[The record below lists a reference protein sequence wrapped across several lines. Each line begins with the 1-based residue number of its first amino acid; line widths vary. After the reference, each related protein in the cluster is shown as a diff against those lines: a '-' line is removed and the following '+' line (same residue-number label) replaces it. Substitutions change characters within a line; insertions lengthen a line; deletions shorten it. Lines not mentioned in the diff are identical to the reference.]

1 MRKGLF
7 IVIGVWLAIASCQEI
22 KDCELESSTEYAWV
36 YFYEADSVEQYE
48 KTVAFSLVQEES
60 SEYYLFSTL
69 DDDTVAYDTTTY
81 MPLLLNGETHEVKYL
96 FDTDSIQ
103 YELTMLYE
111 PHLRIYYDEC
121 EPVYSFKLDS
131 VYSPDF
137 DSVVLVNRNVDI
149 AVGTNVEVYF

>member
-36 YFYEADSVEQYE
+36 RFYEVDSVEQYE
-48 KTVAFSLVQEES
+48 KKVSFSLVKEETS
-60 SEYYLFSTL
+60 NFYFYSTL
-69 DDDTVAYDTTTY
+69 NDDTTDYDTTSF
-81 MPLLLNGETHEVKYL
+81 MPLYFNGDTHEVKYL

-103 YELTMLYE
+103 YELTMIYT

-137 DSVVLVNRNVDI
+137 DSVVLVNKNVDI

>member
-22 KDCELESSTEYAWV
+22 KDCELESSTDYVWV
-36 YFYEADSVEQYE
+36 RFYEADSVEQYE
-48 KTVAFSLVQEES
+48 KIVSFSLVKEEAS
-60 SEYYLFSTL
+60 NFYLYSTL
-69 DDDTVAYDTTTY
+69 DDDTTDYDTTSFMY
-81 MPLLLNGETHEVKYL
+81 LYLNGDTHEVKYL

-103 YELTMLYE
+103 YELTMLYT

>member
-69 DDDTVAYDTTTY
+69 DDDTVVYDTTTY
-81 MPLLLNGETHEVKYL
+81 MPLLLNGAAHKVKYL

-103 YELTMLYE
+103 YELTMLYT

-137 DSVVLVNRNVDI
+137 DSVVLVNKNVDI